1 MEDQKLSIRKYI
13 YGHVSP
19 ETAYVVDDYPWGFRL
34 RTTIRYWVESKDAKN
49 GGQRFCSQTINPKT
63 GCWCKPKYSTY
74 YSVVVMY
81 LDEKD
86 HIHWDCLSNHSYEEQ
101 VNEFKETHWNF
112 LDAFQKDKVR
122 LATAW
127 VDVMKHV
134 RVECTPCPIG
144 PVSLLS
150 NDPAEVAK
158 REALIKHQEE
168 RKRQREIDERKILG
182 MVNYKYNQNKT
193 SMV

>member
-1 MEDQKLSIRKYI
+1 METENKATKKYI

-34 RTTIRYWVESKDAKN
+34 RTKIRYWIESKDAKN
-49 GGQRFCSQTINPKT
+49 GGQRFVSQTINPKT
-63 GCWCKPKYSTY
+63 GAWCKPKYSTY
-74 YSVVVMY
+74 SLIMVMY

-86 HIHWDCLSNHSYEEQ
+86 HIYCTALPHYFSEENISKFKEIHWDN
-101 VNEFKETHWNF
+101 
-112 LDAFQKDKVR
+112 LDSFQKDQLR

-127 VDVMKHV
+127 SDVMK
-134 RVECTPCPIG
+134 RVKVEFAPCPIG

-150 NDPAEVAK
+150 NDPVEVAK